1 MGCAL
6 PAVFCPWSCVS
17 LPLVR
22 GPFLVVFLLCWCFC
36 PRWRVSFRGRRAPF
50 WGWLG
55 LFVSVLCLAVVGS
68 LPCRLLLPFPL
79 RLVPC
84 GVLAQF
90 LRWSLPLG
98 IWLLLVT
105 AWLPCLTAKGI
116 VVLCR
121 PHLFCL
127 LAAKAFGP
135 VWGLFYPLHHDACV
149 VRVLSITTLRYSSV
163 MIQVP
168 HWTPLSYT
176 FAILGCKCGILR
188 PCPLLPSRRPLSR
201 SCCGCVVVCC
211 SLVPSVSSC
220 NLPCPHL
227 GA

>member
-1 MGCAL
+1 MIWAVLSLPSFAL
-6 PAVFCPWSCVS
+6 GLVFRFLSCVA
-17 LPLVR
+17 
-22 GPFLVVFLLCWCFC
+22 PFWLCWCFC

-98 IWLLLVT
+98 IWLLFVT
-105 AWLPCLTAKGI
+105 AWLPCLTAGGVVMLCCPYFMLSHGSKGLWPC
-116 VVLCR
+116 VGFV
-121 PHLFCL
+121 F
-127 LAAKAFGP
+127 
-135 VWGLFYPLHHDACV
+135 PLHHDACV

-168 HWTPLSYT
+168 HWTPLSFT
-176 FAILGCKCGILR
+176 IAILKQ
-188 PCPLLPSRRPLSR
+188 
-201 SCCGCVVVCC
+201 
-211 SLVPSVSSC
+211 
-220 NLPCPHL
+220 
-227 GA
+227 